1 MNSAS
6 APYSGMGTGTA
17 EFACLSLRRAEA
29 ASDTAGMSV
38 TTTQTPI
45 AVEVL
50 PHIPS
55 TRRLEALD
63 NLRSFIILLVV
74 VFHAAMSYM
83 LFAPAWWYVVD
94 TRQSLGFFCFV
105 MIADVFIMPVMFL
118 LAGYF
123 GLPSLLRKGEEAFAR
138 EKLKRVGIPWVVGTL
153 FLAPATTYFIWLSR
167 TRTPPA
173 YLHFWTH
180 TFFSTYFEQAQF
192 WFLGVLLLFYFGLMI
207 ARSAS
212 EKLRWLQPGS
222 GRPALWF
229 FAGFVALT
237 SVVFIAVNQQVND
250 YAWVPVSYLLVIQP
264 TRFSLYIFF
273 FALGVHGYRRRW
285 FTANGY
291 NPRIATWLPLS
302 LVLGAAFMM
311 YKLAFGLKLDQLR
324 YRVGNDVLHC
334 TFCLAAVFALIAV
347 FQKCLNCTSKLWRGL
362 SRNSYAIYCVHMVI
376 VPPLALLIRPLP
388 WNIVAKFAAT
398 SISALA
404 VSYFVSEFVVSKT
417 PPFAVGNR
425 S

>member
-1 MNSAS
+1 MSITAIPHKPVVLE
-6 APYSGMGTGTA
+6 APPFIFS
-17 EFACLSLRRAEA
+17 S
-29 ASDTAGMSV
+29 S
-38 TTTQTPI
+38 
-45 AVEVL
+45 
-50 PHIPS
+50 
-55 TRRLEALD
+55 RLEALD
-63 NLRSFIILLVV
+63 NLRSFIIVLVV

-83 LFAPAWWYVVD
+83 LFAPTWWYVVD

-123 GLPSLLRKGEEAFAR
+123 GLPSLLRKGEDGFAR

-153 FLAPATTYFIWLSR
+153 FFAPATTYFIWLSR
-167 TRTPPA
+167 TKTPPP

-192 WFLGVLLLFYFGLMI
+192 WFLGVLLLFYFGLII
-207 ARSAS
+207 ARSAN
-212 EKLRWLQPGS
+212 EQLKWFEPGT
-222 GRPALWF
+222 GRPSPCF
-229 FAGFVALT
+229 FPAFVAVT
-237 SVVFIAVNQQVND
+237 SVALLIVNQHVND

-291 NPRIATWLPLS
+291 NPRISTWLPLS
-302 LVLGAAFMM
+302 LVLGTAFML
-311 YKLAFGLKLDQLR
+311 YKLAFGLKLDQFR
-324 YRVGNDVLHC
+324 YRAGNDVLHC
-334 TFCLAAVFALIAV
+334 AFCLTAVFALVAV
-347 FQKCLNCTSKLWRGL
+347 FQKCLNRSSKVWRAV

-388 WNIVAKFAAT
+388 WNIVTKFAAT
-398 SISALA
+398 SASALM
-404 VSYFVSEFVVSKT
+404 VSYLVSEFAVSKT
-417 PPFAVGNR
+417 PPFSTGNR
-425 S
+425 VRQGQA